1 MEKWFLTTKQ
11 ADFEK
16 IGKQFQIN
24 PVTARIIRN
33 REMVEVEQIQR
44 YLFGGEEDLYDARLL
59 KGGCDGAKI
68 LKKSIQQNKKIRIIG
83 DYDVDGVTSTYI
95 LYQGILK
102 CGGNV
107 DTEIPHRKTDGYGVN
122 EHIIEQANKD
132 GVEVIV
138 TCDNGISA
146 LEAIHLAKSYQMT
159 VIVTDHHEIPFQYDK
174 NNRKILKKSEADVII
189 NPKQEECKYPFKGLC
204 GAGVAFKFVE
214 LLYDE
219 FQIPKTEIKEFYTYV
234 ALGTICDVMDLI
246 DENRIFVKLGL
257 AQINQTQ
264 DVSLLALIKQ
274 CKLEANQIT
283 CYHIGFV
290 IGPCMNA
297 SGRLDTAKK
306 TLELLLTKEESKAS
320 RLAGDLVKLNIE
332 RKTLTE
338 EYFQQAIEKIEEN
351 QWDKDKVMVVFLP
364 ECHESIAG
372 IIAGRLREK
381 YYRPVFVLTRG
392 EEAVKGSG
400 RSIEAYSMYEEMTK
414 ADEFFLGYGGHPLAA
429 GCSLNE
435 DKVDLL
441 RSRLNECCKLKEE
454 DLYEKVAIDVAMPMN
469 YVTKELV
476 EEFHIL
482 EPFGKGNTK
491 PLFAEK
497 DVTIRNIKIVGSN
510 HKLLKFEVGESD
522 EKPID
527 GIYFG
532 DYEKFLKKIEEKY
545 GKVALDNLFQGKEK
559 NVKMSFTFYPDINEF
574 RGATRLQMVIKNYN

>member
-11 ADFEK
+11 ADFEQNAQ
-16 IGKQFQIN
+16 IFQIS
-24 PVTARIIRN
+24 PITARIIRN
-33 REMVEVEQIQR
+33 RGILEEDQIRR
-44 YLFGGEEDLYDARLL
+44 YLFGNEEDLYDPKLL
-59 KGGCDGAKI
+59 KDGCLGAKL
-68 LKKSIQQNKKIRIIG
+68 LKSCIQQNKKIRIIG

-95 LYQGILK
+95 LYQGIIK

-107 DTEIPHRKTDGYGVN
+107 DTVIPHRMKDGYGVN
-122 EHIIEQANKD
+122 EHIIQQGKTD

-146 LEAIHLAKSYQMT
+146 LDAIHLAKHYGMT
-159 VIVTDHHEIPFQYDK
+159 VIVTDHHEIP
-174 NNRKILKKSEADVII
+174 LKTSEADIII
-189 NPKQEECKYPFKGLC
+189 NPKQKECNYPFKGLC

-214 LLYDE
+214 LLYAE
-219 FQIPKTEIKEFYTYV
+219 FQIPKEAIKEFYSYV
-234 ALGTICDVMDLI
+234 AIGTICDVMDLI
-246 DENRIFVKLGL
+246 DENRILVKLGL

-264 DVSLLALIKQ
+264 DISLLALINQ
-274 CKLEANQIT
+274 CKLTPGEIT

-297 SGRLDTAKK
+297 SGRLDTAQK
-306 TLELLLTKEESKAS
+306 TLELLLARDRTKADV
-320 RLAGDLVKLNIE
+320 LAADLVCLNTE

-338 EYFQQAIEKIEEN
+338 EYLQQAIEKIQEN
-351 QWDKDKVMVVFLP
+351 HWDKDKVMVVFIP
-364 ECHESIAG
+364 DCHESIAG

-381 YYRPVFVLTRG
+381 YNRPVFVLARG
-392 EEAVKGSG
+392 EESVKGSG

-414 ADEFFLGYGGHPLAA
+414 VDELFLGYGGHPLAA
-429 GCSLNE
+429 GFSLRE

-441 RSRLNECCKLKEE
+441 RTRLNELSTLKEE
-454 DLYEKVAIDVAMPMN
+454 ELYEKIAIDVAMPMH

-476 EEFHIL
+476 EEFHLL

-497 DVTIRNIKIVGSN
+497 DVTIRKIKVVGRN
-510 HKLLKFEVGESD
+510 RKILKIELGDPNE
-522 EKPID
+522 PMLD

-532 DYEKFLKKIEEKY
+532 DHEQFLAHIIKNY
-545 GKVALDNLFQGKEK
+545 GKAALENLLQGKEK

-574 RGATRLQMVIKNYN
+574 RGATTLQMVIKNYH